1 MSLRISDFFW
11 EDLIEEQHQWSI
23 EQIAM
28 FYQTSTDEV
37 MSALAKANEKYSDD
51 PRSINHGLSDSDDQ
65 GSAIGSVSETSR
77 GNVYGPA
84 GKDRLKSSS

>member
-51 PRSINHGLSDSDDQ
+51 PRSINYGLSDSDDQ
-65 GSAIGSVSETSR
+65 GSAIGPVPETPR
-77 GNVYGPA
+77 RNVHGSTR
-84 GKDRLKSSS
+84 KDRIKSCS

>member
-23 EQIAM
+23 EDIAM

-51 PRSINHGLSDSDDQ
+51 PRSINYGLSDSDDQ
-65 GSAIGSVSETSR
+65 GSSFGSVSETSCGDVHGAAR
-77 GNVYGPA
+77 KNRV
-84 GKDRLKSSS
+84 KSSS